1 MSDEERYV
9 QRQIVNENF
18 IKAGLSESELN
29 DINELVEEL
38 GIKDLEQLEE
48 AVLEYASKKLTKE
61 KSEKV
66 KKVIDELKEGI
77 EFMKKTFGQ
86 LVGTFLKSFDNKNK
100 NRELSADSAEQL
112 QEIEDDND
120 DNEEED
126 KESHE
131 EL

>member
-1 MSDEERYV
+1 M
-9 QRQIVNENF
+9 
-18 IKAGLSESELN
+18 
-29 DINELVEEL
+29 
-38 GIKDLEQLEE
+38 EQLEE